1 MNKQILMGA
10 LPLLVALG
18 AFSLT
23 GCGGGDDDSGS
34 PFSGGDDSRATS
46 ESTQPAGDNGDDS
59 SDSGGFGFGTGTAKV
74 TIGDKTYEF
83 DLTSGFV
90 VCQNVFDAIQVS
102 GPAKDDDNVTLDMW
116 IPPTNWDTYDDNRY
130 DPPRV
135 EVTDDSTNEDW
146 VADPNSSY
154 QIDAGKSQVDSY
166 EKDGLTASGSATFVD
181 AYLTFT
187 GGDPQPVQGSFEV
200 SCAE

>member
-23 GCGGGDDDSGS
+23 GCGGDDDDGGS
-34 PFSGGDDSRATS
+34 PFSGGDDSGATS
-46 ESTQPAGDNGDDS
+46 ESTQPSGDNGDDS
-59 SDSGGFGFGTGTAKV
+59 GTSGGFGFGTGQAKV

-83 DLTSGFV
+83 DLTSEFV
-90 VCQNVFDAIQVS
+90 VCQSVFDAIQVS
-102 GPAKDDDNVTLDMW
+102 GPAKDDENVTLDMW
-116 IPPTNWDTYDDNRY
+116 IPPTNWETYDDNRY

-135 EVTDDSTNEDW
+135 EVTDDNTNEDW
-146 VADPNSSY
+146 VANPESAY
-154 QIDAGKSQVDSY
+154 GLAEGASQVDSY
-166 EKDGLTASGSATFVD
+166 DKDGNTASGSATFANV
-181 AYLTFT
+181 YSS
-187 GGDPQPVQGSFEV
+187 GSESVQGTFEV